1 MTTTL
6 PTRMTIA
13 EALERLMK
21 NGMPFGFHAYD
32 GSSAGPVDAS
42 FTVRLLNQ
50 RGLAYL
56 LTAPGDLG
64 FARAYVTGDL
74 EVDGVSPGN
83 PYDAMQF
90 ILNNLDIRVPSPS
103 ELLRIVRS
111 LGLNNLKP
119 PEPPAEENIPKW
131 RRTLE
136 GLRHSKGRDAE
147 AIHHHYDVS
156 NRFYEY
162 VLGSSMTYTCAV
174 FPTRDATLDEAQDE
188 KHDLICRKLALKP
201 GDRLL
206 DVGCGWGGMVR
217 HAARHYG
224 AHAIGVTLSQQQASW
239 GADAVKRE
247 GLDDRA
253 EVRYGDYRDVVERDF
268 DAISSIGLTEHIG
281 VKNYPAY
288 FSFLADKLVDG
299 GRLLNHCIT
308 RRDGSV
314 GAKAGAF
321 IDRYVF
327 PDGELA
333 PVGTIASAVHDNG
346 LEVRHVEDLREH
358 YALTLKSWCENLEA
372 NWDACLDEV
381 TLGRAKIWGVYMSGS
396 RIAFERNDIGLHHVL
411 GVKVGADG
419 NAHFPLRPDW

>member
-1 MTTTL
+1 M
-6 PTRMTIA
+6 
-13 EALERLMK
+13 
-21 NGMPFGFHAYD
+21 
-32 GSSAGPVDAS
+32 
-42 FTVRLLNQ
+42 
-50 RGLAYL
+50 
-56 LTAPGDLG
+56 
-64 FARAYVTGDL
+64 
-74 EVDGVSPGN
+74 
-83 PYDAMQF
+83 
-90 ILNNLDIRVPSPS
+90 NNLDIRVPSPS

-162 VLGSSMTYTCAV
+162 VLGPSMTYTCAV
-174 FPTRDATLDEAQDE
+174 FPTQDATLDEAQDE

-224 AHAIGVTLSQQQASW
+224 VHAIGVTLSQQQASW
-239 GADAVKRE
+239 GADAVKRD

-253 EVRYGDYRDVVERDF
+253 EVRYGDYRDVVESDF